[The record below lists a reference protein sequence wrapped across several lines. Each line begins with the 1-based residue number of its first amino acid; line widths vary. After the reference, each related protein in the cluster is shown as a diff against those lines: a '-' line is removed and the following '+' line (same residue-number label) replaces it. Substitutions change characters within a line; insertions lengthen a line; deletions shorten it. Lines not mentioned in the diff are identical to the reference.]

1 MIEYTFFQNAL
12 WASLLTGLLCGFIG
26 TYVVTRRMV
35 FIAGGI
41 AHSSLGGVGICALLG
56 VFPMLGA
63 GVAALA
69 TGYGV
74 NSLSHKFHVRQDSA
88 IAMLWALGMSVGVLC
103 SYLSPAFLPDLPNY
117 IFGNI
122 LLTTRVD
129 LILLFVVTMGTI
141 LYFVLQL
148 PQITAISY
156 DRDFASS
163 SGLPVWRTETIL
175 TFLIALSVVAVL
187 KVMGIV
193 LAICMLSI
201 PQMTASLLTHTYQGT
216 CLWSAFFSIIS
227 CLSGLAISVIFN
239 VPSGASIVLVS
250 IAVYATAYTIKAIIT
265 RFNKRSVGPKQ
276 YTTSNRPVQ

>member
-1 MIEYTFFQNAL
+1 MIEYAFFQNAL
-12 WASLLTGLLCGFIG
+12 WASLLTGPLCGFIG

-56 VFPMLGA
+56 VSPMLGA

-129 LILLFVVTMGTI
+129 LMLLFVVTMGTI

-148 PQITAISY
+148 P
-156 DRDFASS
+156 
-163 SGLPVWRTETIL
+163 
-175 TFLIALSVVAVL
+175 
-187 KVMGIV
+187 
-193 LAICMLSI
+193 
-201 PQMTASLLTHTYQGT
+201 
-216 CLWSAFFSIIS
+216 
-227 CLSGLAISVIFN
+227 
-239 VPSGASIVLVS
+239 
-250 IAVYATAYTIKAIIT
+250 
-265 RFNKRSVGPKQ
+265 
-276 YTTSNRPVQ
+276 